1 MSKGLRVRASC
12 HLGLGVAFAET
23 LYAEYV
29 QRYATKE
36 AANKTSGDEE
46 EEADEDMSEIGS
58 ISE

>member
-1 MSKGLRVRASC
+1 
-12 HLGLGVAFAET
+12 
-23 LYAEYV
+23 V

-46 EEADEDMSEIGS
+46 EEGDEDMSEIGS